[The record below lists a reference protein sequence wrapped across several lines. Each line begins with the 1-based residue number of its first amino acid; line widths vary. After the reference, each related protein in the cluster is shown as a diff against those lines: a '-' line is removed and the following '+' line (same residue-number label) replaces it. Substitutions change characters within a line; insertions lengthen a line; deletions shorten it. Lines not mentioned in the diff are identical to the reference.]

1 MKADA
6 VVPLAA
12 TYRNGTLESLHHGV
26 LVVLDRA
33 GDVQMSLGDPTTTV
47 FPRSCLKPLQAHA
60 MVRAGLDVPDDLMAL
75 VCASHDGAPMHD
87 DGVRRILHGAGLD
100 ESALAN
106 TPDLPLD
113 PTRAEEVLRAGGGRT
128 SLHQNCSG
136 KHAGM
141 LATCRHRGW
150 AVDSSYLSVD
160 HPLQTWI
167 TAGVEDLAG
176 ESVAA
181 IGIDGCGAPTH
192 ALSLVGLARAFR
204 RVAVSVDGA
213 SDDVAARTV
222 HRAMTS
228 FPEFVGGP
236 TNTTTRLMRSIP
248 GLLAKDGAEGVFAL
262 ALPDGRAMALKVADG
277 ANRVRPPMIRLA
289 LEAMSVPLDHVEP
302 EVFTSVIL
310 GHGRP
315 VGDVRSVATIGG
327 STKGG

>member
-1 MKADA
+1 MRAEA

-12 TYRNGTLESLHHGV
+12 TYRNDTLESLHHGV
-26 LVVLDRA
+26 LVVLGHA
-33 GDVQMSLGDPTTTV
+33 GDVQLSLGDPLTTI

-60 MVRAGLDVPDDLMAL
+60 MVRAGLRLPDDLMAL

-87 DGVRRILHGAGLD
+87 DGVRRILHGVGLD

-113 PTRAEEVLRAGGGRT
+113 PTRSEEVLRSGGQRT

-141 LATCRHRGW
+141 LATCRHRDW
-150 AVDSSYLSVD
+150 AVDPSYLSVG

-167 TAGVEDLAG
+167 TAGIEDLAG
-176 ESVAA
+176 ESVSA

-192 ALSLVGLARAFR
+192 AISLVGLARAFR
-204 RVAVSVDGA
+204 RVAMTVD
-213 SDDVAARTV
+213 DAARTV

-228 FPEFVGGP
+228 FPEMVGGP
-236 TNTTTRLMRSIP
+236 ANTTTRLMRSIP

-277 ANRVRPPMIRLA
+277 ANRVRPPMIRFA
-289 LEAMSVPLDHVEP
+289 LEAMSVPLDRVDP
-302 EVFTSVIL
+302 EIFASVIL

-327 STKGG
+327 SMKGG